1 MTAAVTPVRVLEL
14 VVAGLFALGGVRSF
28 VVWVRRPLDSV
39 ALRDQLSYALYRT
52 GRIGLWFAVAGMF
65 LLPTLIGREGRAYT
79 EEFARYRWYFMVPLL
94 LALMQFVG
102 AFLLGRSADRRPA
115 REARPSQPSHS
126 EGRPGSTPHQEPQ
139 G

>member
-1 MTAAVTPVRVLEL
+1 MTATVTALGILEL

-28 VVWVRRPLDSV
+28 VVWVRRPIDSD

-52 GRIGLWFAVAGMF
+52 GRIGLWFAIAGMF
-65 LLPTLIGREGRAYT
+65 LLPVLIGREGRAYS
-79 EEFARYRWYFMVPLL
+79 EEFARFRWYLMVPLT

-115 REARPSQPSHS
+115 G
-126 EGRPGSTPHQEPQ
+126 GRPHGRPER
-139 G
+139 